1 MPNSNQNQKN
11 PKKQY
16 FSQLCDMTAFYVPH
30 KDANHLNAQD
40 VISNLVNS
48 AKNISIASWNCF
60 EDGEKLVIKDAIVAE
75 LIHEIQTKLEMI
87 EKLLPMAFEYREGGQ

>member
-1 MPNSNQNQKN
+1 MPIQNKSIQKT
-11 PKKQY
+11 Y
-16 FSQLCDMTAFYVPH
+16 DSSLCDMTAFYVPH

-40 VISNLVNS
+40 VIFNLVNS

-60 EDGEKLVIKDAIVAE
+60 EDGEKLVIKDTVVAE

-87 EKLLPMAFEYREGGQ
+87 EQLLPMAFEYREGDQ

>member
-1 MPNSNQNQKN
+1 MPNSNQN

-16 FSQLCDMTAFYVPH
+16 DSSLCDMTAFYVPH

-40 VISNLVNS
+40 VIFNLVNS

-60 EDGEKLVIKDAIVAE
+60 EDGEKLVMKGEIVAN
-75 LIHEIQTKLEMI
+75 LIFEIQTKLEMI
-87 EKLLPMAFEYREGGQ
+87 EKILPMAFENNEGNK

>member
-1 MPNSNQNQKN
+1 MPIQNKSIQKT
-11 PKKQY
+11 Y
-16 FSQLCDMTAFYVPH
+16 DSSLCDMTAFYVPH

-40 VISNLVNS
+40 VIFNLVNS

-60 EDGEKLVIKDAIVAE
+60 EDGEKLMIKDTVVAE

-87 EKLLPMAFEYREGGQ
+87 EQLLPMAFEYREGDQ